1 MEINM
6 SEEQKDKK
14 KELVS
19 DILSKAKC
27 FGSQFLGYIK
37 KVDVNAIVG
46 KVKDMVPKKSKEEAK
61 NDSSSE
67 DDKKSKQ
74 G

>member
-1 MEINM
+1 M
-6 SEEQKDKK
+6 SEEKNDKK

-27 FGSQFLGYIK
+27 YGSQFLGYVK

-46 KVKDMVPKKSKEEAK
+46 KVKEMVPKKSKGEEAK
-61 NDSSSE
+61 NDASSK

>member
-1 MEINM
+1 M

-27 FGSQFLGYIK
+27 YGSQFLGYIK
-37 KVDVNAIVG
+37 KVDVKGIVG
-46 KVKDMVPKKSKEEAK
+46 KVKDMVPKKSKSEEAK